1 MSLEC
6 RSGRWFVIYRPSG
19 RYGRK
24 VRVPIPAEVAGG
36 REGAQAWHDDFI
48 AEWKQSASLGQ
59 DPRPLTGLTI
69 SQLWEEYLPWSKL
82 HHAETTHKDLQNV
95 GQWIKKYIGQY
106 DAETIG
112 PHHVQVYQRLRT
124 EGAGRPINRTINKEI
139 NYLMGMVRW
148 AGKQGH
154 ITPRR
159 LIVDMLPYKKPLP
172 QVLTADEVEALVG
185 AANPF
190 YRAYL
195 LALYALGLRS
205 IEIRNLKWKDV
216 NFERGVVNMIQKG
229 GSTKSLPM
237 GAALLSAL
245 KEIAPP
251 EGKRA
256 AGWAESPVFQNPKT
270 KKAIV
275 NVRPTLKRIA
285 KRAKIEK
292 WVHPHMLRH
301 SCATHMLDQ
310 GVNLRVIQ
318 TFLGH
323 ANIQTTEVYTHVSL
337 ENLRAAQK
345 LISSGIDKI
354 KPSRHN
360 NVVRFPVKVK

>member
-1 MSLEC
+1 MSFELHK
-6 RSGRWFVIYRPSG
+6 SRWFVIYRPDG
-19 RYGRK
+19 RYGRR
-24 VRVPIPAEVAGG
+24 VRVPVPAGSDP
-36 REGAQAWHDDFI
+36 QKWHDDFI
-48 AEWKQSASLGQ
+48 RTWKEGKAGA
-59 DPRPLTGLTI
+59 REIRALTGLTV
-69 SQLWEEYLPWSKL
+69 SQLWPEYLKWSEM
-82 HHAETTHKDLQNV
+82 HHAATTHKDLKNV

-106 DAETIG
+106 DAEGIG

-124 EGAGRPINRTINKEI
+124 EGAGRAINRTVNKEI
-139 NYLMGMVRW
+139 NYFMGMVRW

-154 ITPRR
+154 ITSRR

-185 AANPF
+185 AAGPF

-205 IEIRNLKWKDV
+205 IEMRNLKWKDV
-216 NFERGVVNMIQKG
+216 NFERGVVNMVQKG

-237 GAALLSAL
+237 GAALSSAL
-245 KEIAPP
+245 GEIAPP
-251 EGKRA
+251 AGKRG
-256 AGWAESPVFQNPKT
+256 AGWGESPVFQNPKT

-275 NVRPTLKRIA
+275 NTRPAIKRIA
-285 KRAKIEK
+285 KRAGVDK

-301 SCATHMLDQ
+301 SCATHMLDA

-323 ANIQTTEVYTHVSL
+323 SSIQTTEIYTHVSL
-337 ENLRAAQK
+337 ENLRAAQG
-345 LISSGIDKI
+345 LISGGIDKI
-354 KPSRHN
+354 KTPTRD
-360 NVVRFPVKVK
+360 NVLRFPARAK